1 MESGC
6 ICRVMHPPVM
16 GRPTRRRLLIWFLA
30 PALLVSVAGIHSYL
44 AAVKNQT
51 PWEGGGFG
59 MFSTVDKRQA
69 RFVRY
74 VLVTPEGEARVR
86 PPEHLHTYVERLRAR
101 PTSSRVESL
110 AQYLANATWVRTL
123 PDSSGR
129 AATRGPTSDSGPRY
143 RFLPSHETSDRPRA
157 TVDSVR
163 VEVWRYRFVS
173 RPRGLEANKL
183 LTATR
188 GGNEHPR

>member
-1 MESGC
+1 ME
-6 ICRVMHPPVM
+6 
-16 GRPTRRRLLIWFLA
+16 RPTRRQLLIWFLA
-30 PALLVSVAGIHSYL
+30 PALLVGVAGVHSYL
-44 AAVKNQT
+44 AAAKNQT

-74 VLVTPEGEARVR
+74 VLITPEGKARVR

-101 PTSSRVESL
+101 PTSSRIESL
-110 AQYLANATWVRTL
+110 AQYLADATWVRIP

-129 AATRGPTSDSGPRY
+129 AASWDSVSASGPRY

-157 TVDSVR
+157 AVDSVR

-173 RPRGLEANKL
+173 RPYGLEANKL
-183 LTATR
+183 LSATR
-188 GGNEHPR
+188 GANEHSR